1 MAGARRQAGGSAPSR
16 HGSTVEQWASKRRP
30 YVDNLKVLLIAG
42 IIAGH
47 AIAGYSD
54 QDFWPYAE
62 MNEVDLSPA
71 TQMVLYAVVAP
82 ATLLMIPL
90 LFLVAGL
97 LTPGSVDRKGP
108 GPFAKDRLLRL
119 GVPFAA
125 YVLLLQPLLMYPVH
139 PPGETPTSYWDEFVG
154 AGDQT
159 LDTGPLWFVGVLL
172 VFSLAY
178 AAWVRSRPGR
188 PTTHR
193 GREVTGRGLL
203 ALAAGVAA
211 VTFLVRLET
220 PLGDSNKL
228 VSLNLWEWPGCA
240 VAFALG
246 LTGYRRGWLAALPD
260 RLHALCRLATLG
272 ALIGFAVFAAAV
284 PALGLDEDQLW
295 GGWGWPA
302 LLFVA
307 LESVLAVFGSLW
319 LLSVAQRH
327 LDRGFRWA
335 GPRISRSAYGAFMV
349 QVVPL
354 IGLAFALRVVP
365 LPAEV
370 KALVLAVAS
379 VAASF
384 ALAWLLISRVPGLK
398 RVL

>member
-1 MAGARRQAGGSAPSR
+1 VARTRRPARESAPSR
-16 HGSTVEQWASKRRP
+16 HGSGVEDWAAHRQV

-47 AIAGYSD
+47 AIASYSD

-62 MNEVDLSPA
+62 MNEVELSSV
-71 TQMVLYAVVAP
+71 TQTLLYAVVAP

-108 GPFAKDRLLRL
+108 GPFVKDRLLRL

-139 PPGETPTSYWDEFVG
+139 PPGETPTSYWDEFIG

-178 AAWVRSRPGR
+178 AAWVQARPGR
-188 PTTHR
+188 ATPR
-193 GREVTGRGLL
+193 RREVTGRGLL
-203 ALAAGVAA
+203 ALAATIAA
-211 VTFLVRLET
+211 ATFLVRLQI
-220 PLGDSNKL
+220 PLGGSNKL
-228 VSLNLWEWPGCA
+228 VGLNLWEWPGCA
-240 VAFALG
+240 AAFALG
-246 LTGYRRGWLAALPD
+246 VTGYRQGWLAAVPG
-260 RLHALCRLATLG
+260 RLQRRCRRATLG
-272 ALIGFAVFAAAV
+272 ALTGFAVFAAAI
-284 PALGLDEDQLW
+284 ATLGLDEDRMW

-302 LLFVA
+302 MLFVA
-307 LESVLAVFGSLW
+307 LESVLVVFGSVW
-319 LLSVAQRH
+319 LLSVAQRR

-335 GPRISRSAYGAFMV
+335 GPQVSRSAYGAFML

-354 IGLAFALRVVP
+354 IGLAFALRPVP
-365 LPAEV
+365 LPAEL
-370 KALVLAVAS
+370 KALVLAATS

-384 ALAWLLISRVPGLK
+384 ALAWLLISRVPGMK